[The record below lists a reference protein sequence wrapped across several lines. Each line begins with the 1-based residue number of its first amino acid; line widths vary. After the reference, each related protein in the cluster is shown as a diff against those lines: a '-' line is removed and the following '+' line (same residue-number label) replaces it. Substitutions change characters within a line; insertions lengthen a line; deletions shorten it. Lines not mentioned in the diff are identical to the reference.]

1 MAVAT
6 TIALYTTTTHSSYGS
21 LDYFEHQQQQRS
33 SSSPSSLFSSSPD
46 DLTPLRNAGDHF
58 FHQSPVSV
66 INGCYGTRKLLF
78 KRFVTHVFGTCV
90 SNSTSSLNDDDDDE
104 LMFSM
109 DDDDDSNYENEM
121 LLDAQLKY
129 NVFNDDLV
137 VKAFYQAAKAHKG
150 QMRASGDPYLVHC
163 VETAGLLA
171 TIGANAVVVAAGLLH
186 DTIDDSFMSYEY
198 ILDTFGAGLADLVK
212 GVSRL
217 SELSKLARES
227 NTATK
232 IAEADR
238 MHTMFLGM
246 VDARAVLI
254 KLADRLHNMM
264 TLDALPL
271 SKQYRFAKETMEIF
285 APLAN
290 RLGIVSWKEQLENLC
305 FKYINPERYTDL
317 SSQLLKSFNEA
328 MVNSA
333 AEKLEEA
340 LKDGSVCYHVLYGR
354 HKSLYS
360 VHCKMLKKKLSM
372 DEIHDVHGLRLIV
385 ENKEDCYK
393 ALKVVHGLWSQ
404 VPGKFKDYINQ
415 PKCNG
420 YRSLHTVVMGEG
432 LVPLEVQIRT
442 KEMHSQAEFGF
453 AAHWRYKEG
462 DCMHSSFVLQMV
474 EWARWVVTWQCETMM
489 KDQSGISFAD
499 VMKPPCKFPFHSED
513 CPHSY
518 KPSCVSD
525 GPVFV
530 IVMENDEMSVQE
542 FPANATVKDVLDRA
556 GEGSYRWSPYGFSVK
571 QELIAKL
578 NHEAVS

>member
-1 MAVAT
+1 MSMTAPRAKEEST
-6 TIALYTTTTHSSYGS
+6 SYNNSTIHKST
-21 LDYFEHQQQQRS
+21 QQQS
-33 SSSPSSLFSSSPD
+33 
-46 DLTPLRNAGDHF
+46 
-58 FHQSPVSV
+58 SPVSV
-66 INGCYGTRKLLF
+66 INAPVTWTTSPVTSSRRF
-78 KRFVTHVFGTCV
+78 KGFVTHVFGACV
-90 SNSTSSLNDDDDDE
+90 DYSSNSNSFNLEEEENDDVE

-109 DDDDDSNYENEM
+109 DDENEEAFVVEKM

-137 VKAFYQAAKAHKG
+137 VKAFFQAAKAHKG
-150 QMRASGDPYLVHC
+150 QMRASGDPYLLHC

-198 ILDTFGAGLADLVK
+198 ILETFGDGLADLVK

-232 IAEADR
+232 IVEADR

-328 MVNSA
+328 MVTSA

-340 LKDGSVCYHVLYGR
+340 LKDESVCYHVLYGR

-372 DEIHDVHGLRLIV
+372 GEIHDVHGLRLIV
-385 ENKEDCYK
+385 ENEEDCYK
-393 ALKVVHGLWSQ
+393 ALKVVHGLWSE
-404 VPGKFKDYINQ
+404 VPGKFKDYISQ

-420 YRSLHTVVMGEG
+420 YRSLHTVVT
-432 LVPLEVQIRT
+432 V
-442 KEMHSQAEFGF
+442 
-453 AAHWRYKEG
+453 RYLG
-462 DCMHSSFVLQMV
+462 C
-474 EWARWVVTWQCETMM
+474 
-489 KDQSGISFAD
+489 
-499 VMKPPCKFPFHSED
+499 
-513 CPHSY
+513 
-518 KPSCVSD
+518 
-525 GPVFV
+525 
-530 IVMENDEMSVQE
+530 
-542 FPANATVKDVLDRA
+542 
-556 GEGSYRWSPYGFSVK
+556 
-571 QELIAKL
+571 
-578 NHEAVS
+578 